1 MCSGVSGLLL
11 LIVMVGQSAEDV
23 YEIPQGLRALN
34 DCMLCSQMPFL
45 PALGFGDGTFRSK
58 QRDFLRWLR
67 LV

>member
-34 DCMLCSQMPFL
+34 DCMCVHKCLLCL
-45 PALGFGDGTFRSK
+45 LWDLGMAPSEASKGTS
-58 QRDFLRWLR
+58 
-67 LV
+67 